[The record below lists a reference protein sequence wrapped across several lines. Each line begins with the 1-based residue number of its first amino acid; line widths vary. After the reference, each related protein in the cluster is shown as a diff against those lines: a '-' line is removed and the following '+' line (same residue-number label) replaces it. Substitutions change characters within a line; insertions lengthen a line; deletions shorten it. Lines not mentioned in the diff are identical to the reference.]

1 MENKAEDQIKREKMT
16 EEVNKTKTK
25 EEKLIQHITIVKNE
39 ARFEDIQT
47 FFQKYNLEMPI
58 QNFLDQFENICNSF
72 EVTEK
77 QKTIFLTK
85 LVSGPIATFI
95 KSKSIPRSF
104 IEFKL
109 NLVREFG
116 TQINPAEI
124 HLQLAKTEKTSKE
137 TNIEYFYRM
146 QEIASRINLEEEA
159 ENFYIIKGLKEDRAI
174 EMQLKSSKDIQELKE
189 NMKILDIQESK
200 ISTTNRPEFINPKY
214 PLERT
219 PPRPT
224 QLGHRSQYRRWRSG
238 QNQPPNELFPKPS
251 MQPGISSTSNF
262 LSSSPTLYSSAAD
275 HVPKKSMDLA
285 TKISGIATRRSN
297 FPSQSQ
303 TTRKQYDNS
312 TISKMRSSH
321 HPSEHQFKEK

>member
-1 MENKAEDQIKREKMT
+1 MENKAEDQIKKGKMT
-16 EEVNKTKTK
+16 EEVNTTKTE

-39 ARFEDIQT
+39 VSFEDIQT

-58 QNFLDQFENICNSF
+58 KNFVDQFENICNSF
-72 EVTEK
+72 EITEK
-77 QKTIFLTK
+77 QKIIFLTK

-95 KSKSIPRSF
+95 KSNPIPRSF
-104 IEFKL
+104 TEFKL

-159 ENFYIIKGLKEDRAI
+159 EKFYIIKGLKEDRTI

-189 NMKILDIQESK
+189 KMKILDIQESK

-214 PLERT
+214 RLERT
-219 PPRPT
+219 PPHPT

-238 QNQPPNELFPKPS
+238 QDQPPMNYSQNQVYNQVYPQRPTS
-251 MQPGISSTSNF
+251 YQYIS
-262 LSSSPTLYSSAAD
+262 PILYSSTAD
-275 HVPKKSMDLA
+275 HVPKKSTDLA
-285 TKISGIATRRSN
+285 TKISGIETRCSN

-303 TTRKQYDNS
+303 TTRK
-312 TISKMRSSH
+312 
-321 HPSEHQFKEK
+321 